1 MKKLLYMACA
11 ILGLG
16 ALATACNDDDYKDTW
31 TTYADW
37 RNDNEAWLK
46 EQQARKNPDG
56 TPYYEVVIPSWYN
69 GAYVLV
75 HRFGEPNTGNLRPLS
90 TSTIDVIYKGYNFQ
104 GERFDSSMTVTTY
117 GRPGVQRFQLNS
129 VIDGWTAA
137 FETLHVG
144 DTAEIIC
151 PYNMA
156 YGENLVSNMIKP
168 YSALRF
174 NVRLVDIYA
183 YEKK

>member
-1 MKKLLYMACA
+1 MKKLL
-11 ILGLG
+11 ILAVALLG
-16 ALATACNDDDYKDTW
+16 IAVASTSCKDDEYKDVW

-37 RNDNEAWLK
+37 RNDNNAWLA

-56 TPYYEVVIPSWYN
+56 TPFYEVIIPSWYS

-75 HRFGEPNTGNLRPLS
+75 HRFGPSNTQNLKPLS
-90 TSTIDVIYKGYNFQ
+90 TSTIDVIYEGYNFQ
-104 GERFDSSMTVTTY
+104 GERFDSSKTVTAY
-117 GRPGVQRFQLNS
+117 GRPGVQRFQLNG

-137 FETLHVG
+137 FETMHVG
-144 DTAEIIC
+144 DSAEIIC
-151 PYNMA
+151 PSNMA
-156 YGENLVSNMIKP
+156 YGEGAVSNLIKP

>member
-1 MKKLLYMACA
+1 MKK
-11 ILGLG
+11 ILFY
-16 ALATACNDDDYKDTW
+16 ALAAAAACMGAACTDDDAKTTW
-31 TTYADW
+31 EEYADW
-37 RNDNEAWLK
+37 REANIAWL
-46 EQQARKNPDG
+46 EQLHSRTNEDG
-56 TPYYEVVIPSWYN
+56 TPFYEVVTPSWYS

-75 HRFGEPNTGNLRPLS
+75 HRFGEPNTDNLKPLS
-90 TSTIDVIYKGYNFQ
+90 TSTVDVIYQGFNYQ
-104 GERFDSSMTVTTY
+104 GERFDSSLTQTAY
-117 GRPGVQRFQLNS
+117 GRPGVARFALNG

-137 FETLHVG
+137 FETMHVG
-144 DTAEIIC
+144 DSAEIIC

-156 YGENLVSNMIKP
+156 YGETYMSSMIQP